1 MAVKTIN
8 VNLPKATEASKSIE
22 IIEAVKTSVSK
33 GDVVTVEKAFE
44 NKDNSFF
51 LVLEGA
57 GTVTIKAGN
66 NYPNAMLGDLNAT
79 VATCAV
85 INIQDLARFENR
97 DNTIVID
104 CANYAGTIM
113 AIGKRAGLEQFVATR
128 G

>member
-1 MAVKTIN
+1 MAEKTIN

-22 IIEAVKTSVSK
+22 IIKAVKTTVAN

-57 GTVTIKAGN
+57 GTVTIKAGD

-79 VATCAV
+79 VAALAV

>member
-1 MAVKTIN
+1 MAEKTIN

-22 IIEAVKTSVSK
+22 IIEAVKTTVAN

-79 VATCAV
+79 VAALAV

-104 CANYAGTIM
+104 CANYTGTIM

>member
-1 MAVKTIN
+1 MAEKTIN

-22 IIEAVKTSVSK
+22 IIEAVKTTVAN

-79 VATCAV
+79 VAALAV
-85 INIQDLARFENR
+85 INIQDLSRFENR

-113 AIGKRAGLEQFVATR
+113 AIGKRAGLEKFIATR